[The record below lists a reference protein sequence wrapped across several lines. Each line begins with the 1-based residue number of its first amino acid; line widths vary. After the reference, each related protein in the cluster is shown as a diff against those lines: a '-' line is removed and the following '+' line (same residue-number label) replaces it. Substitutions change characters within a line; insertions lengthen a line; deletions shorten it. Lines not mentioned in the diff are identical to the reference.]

1 MNNLMCLIKFS
12 KKKSHLENL
21 INSGEIFFNK
31 VQDYAESNEPERGDS
46 NEGAIWLENAQFMN
60 IRADHSTL
68 GTFNLKPQKNTSGK
82 ITQYDFYYLSHSL
95 YAITSD
101 VFSES
106 DIFQISEKMKEFG
119 EYALMIKQPYE
130 FLNAIVSELKRQK
143 IQYEIKPI
151 EYQDLS
157 KEGKFD
163 ITPFVKDKEFSHQ
176 NEYRII
182 IENRDNKTKSIRI
195 GSIAD
200 YCIQID
206 AQTMVE
212 MIWEAKRETANK

>member
-1 MNNLMCLIKFS
+1 MNSLMCLIKFS
-12 KKKSHLENL
+12 KKKCHLDSL

-46 NEGAIWLENAQFMN
+46 NEGAIWLENAQFTN
-60 IRADHSTL
+60 IRVDHPTL
-68 GTFNLKPQKNTSGK
+68 GTFNFKPQKNTLGK

-101 VFSES
+101 IFSES
-106 DIFQISEKMKEFG
+106 DIFQISEKIKYFG
-119 EYALMIKQPYE
+119 EYALMIKQPYD
-130 FLNAIVSELKRQK
+130 FLNAIVSELERQK

-151 EYQDLS
+151 KYQDLS
-157 KEGKFD
+157 KEGKID
-163 ITPFVKDKEFSHQ
+163 ITPFVKDKEFYHQ

-182 IENRDNKTKSIRI
+182 IENRDDKTKSIRI

-200 YCIQID
+200 YCIQTD

-212 MIWEAKRETANK
+212 MIWEAKRK